1 MAHDIDPSIDLTP
14 YLVNTDRPR
23 GAVVVL
29 PGGGYTHLAEH
40 EGEPVARRLNEFGI
54 HALVLRYPVAPAR
67 HPDPLNAAARAV
79 RVVRHHADSWNVLP
93 QKVGILGFSAG
104 GHLAST
110 LATHFD
116 AGDPASDDPVARQS
130 SRPDAA
136 LLCYPVISFGEYRHN
151 GSMVNLLGEPVDE
164 TLRQSLSN
172 ETQVTAETPP
182 CFLWHTSEDRSV
194 PVQNSLDFARALAA
208 VKVPFELHV
217 FPHGGHG
224 LGLAVDDEAVGQW
237 SELCGRWL
245 VGLGF

>member
-14 YLVNTDRPR
+14 YLVSTGRPR

-29 PGGGYTHLAEH
+29 PGGGYTHLADH

-67 HPDPLNAAARAV
+67 HPEPLNAAARAV
-79 RVVRHHADSWNVLP
+79 RVVRHRAGEWSVDP
-93 QKVGILGFSAG
+93 GKVGILGFSAG

-116 AGDPASDDPVARQS
+116 AGQPTSDDPVARQS
-130 SRPDAA
+130 SRPEAA
-136 LLCYPVISFGEYRHN
+136 VLGYPVISFGEHRHH
-151 GSMVNLLGEPVDE
+151 GSMVNLLGEPPDE
-164 TLRQSLSN
+164 ALRQSLSN
-172 ETQVTAETPP
+172 ETQVTPETPP

-194 PVQNSLDFARALAA
+194 PVQNSLDFARALAGA
-208 VKVPFELHV
+208 GVPFELHV

-224 LGLAVDDEAVGQW
+224 LGLAVDDPAAGRW